1 MDKRIGKDQVSQDD
15 SFESSD
21 IEQAW
26 RALAR
31 IIARRH
37 IKNQLN
43 KIKGNIDENIINHD
57 GNNNSSNN

>member
-1 MDKRIGKDQVSQDD
+1 MDKQKGKAQSSPGD
-15 SFESSD
+15 SFESDD

-37 IKNQLN
+37 IRNHLN
-43 KIKGNIDENIINHD
+43 KIKGANDENIINHD
-57 GNNNSSNN
+57 GNNKKAKG

>member
-1 MDKRIGKDQVSQDD
+1 MDKQKGKAQSSPGD
-15 SFESSD
+15 SFESDD

-37 IKNQLN
+37 IRDQLN
-43 KIKGNIDENIINHD
+43 KIKGDNEENIINHD
-57 GNNNSSNN
+57 GNSKTPKG